1 MMTIRTKLGW
11 GLLGGLA
18 LTLPGCATPPAPP
31 PPPPPVVPVAPP
43 PPAMPA
49 GGYVG
54 MKIPA
59 KLEDG
64 HYFTPNLNNTDAA
77 AVWHLRNALNVAALG
92 CDLEG
97 GGIVDGYNAWIKTH
111 AAAIDRYYQTYIV
124 EWQAPGWSDWQ
135 RVYDDDQTRIY
146 NFYAQPA
153 MRAGFCAAARAEIAQ
168 VGQVADD
175 ALPTY
180 ARAALL
186 RLDRPFVDFY
196 TAFEAWRAHY
206 HPASTP
212 AAPAIPVVA
221 VPPPAV
227 APPATEPPAVT
238 PPLITVPAENAPPVP
253 VPSPVSGS

>member
-1 MMTIRTKLGW
+1 MTMRLYSGW

-18 LTLPGCATPPAPP
+18 LAMAGCATPPVAVQ
-31 PPPPPVVPVAPP
+31 PPPPVVAVTPR

-59 KLEDG
+59 MLEDG
-64 HYFTPNLNNTDAA
+64 KYFTPNLNNTDAA

-97 GGIVDGYNAWIKTH
+97 GGVVDGYNAWLRTH
-111 AAAIDRYYQTYIV
+111 GAAIDRYYQTYIR
-124 EWQAPGWSDWQ
+124 EWQEPGWSDWQ

-168 VGQVADD
+168 VGQITDD
-175 ALPTY
+175 QLPTF
-180 ARAALL
+180 AHASLL

-196 TAFEAWRAHY
+196 RAFAAWQAY
-206 HPASTP
+206 YQPAPPLVTPPPAPP
-212 AAPAIPVVA
+212 AAPPVAETAAIPVVV

-227 APPATEPPAVT
+227 TTPLSSDAPAPETSPASEP
-238 PPLITVPAENAPPVP
+238 
-253 VPSPVSGS
+253 

>member
-1 MMTIRTKLGW
+1 MTMRMKLGW
-11 GLLGGLA
+11 GLLSGLA
-18 LTLPGCATPPAPP
+18 VAMSGCAKPPVAVQ
-31 PPPPPVVPVAPP
+31 PPPPVVAVTPP

-49 GGYVG
+49 GGFVG

-64 HYFTPNLNNTDAA
+64 NYFTPNLNNTDSA

-97 GGIVDGYNAWIKTH
+97 GGVVEAYNAWLKTH
-111 AAAIDRYYQTYIV
+111 GAAIDRYYQAYIR
-124 EWQAPGWSDWQ
+124 EWQEPGWSDWQ

-153 MRAGFCAAARAEIAQ
+153 MRAGFCAAARAEAAQ
-168 VGQVADD
+168 VGQVTDD
-175 ALPTY
+175 ELPTF

-196 TAFEAWRAHY
+196 RAFAAWQAYY
-206 HPASTP
+206 HPAPTP
-212 AAPAIPVVA
+212 VTPPVAQAAAIPVVV
-221 VPPPAV
+221 VPPPMV
-227 APPATEPPAVT
+227 AAPATPEAPA
-238 PPLITVPAENAPPVP
+238 PAPAPAPET
-253 VPSPVSGS
+253 SPVSEP

>member
-1 MMTIRTKLGW
+1 MTMRVKIGW
-11 GLLGGLA
+11 ALFGGLT
-18 LTLPGCATPPAPP
+18 LTMSGCAKPPIPVQPPLPIVTVTPP
-31 PPPPPVVPVAPP
+31 PPP
-43 PPAMPA
+43 MPA

-64 HYFTPNLNNTDAA
+64 DYFTPNLNNTDQA

-97 GGIVDGYNAWIKTH
+97 GGIVDAYNAWIKGH
-111 AAAIDRYYQTYIV
+111 AAAIDRYYQAYV
-124 EWQAPGWSDWQ
+124 REWQEPGWIDWQ

-153 MRAGFCAAARAEIAQ
+153 MRAGFCAAARVEVAQ
-168 VGQVADD
+168 VGQVADGD
-175 ALPTY
+175 LPTF

-196 TAFEAWRAHY
+196 KAFDAWRTFY
-206 HPASTP
+206 RPAS
-212 AAPAIPVVA
+212 APITQTTDIPVVV
-221 VPPPAV
+221 VPPPV
-227 APPATEPPAVT
+227 ITTPAGNDTPEPA
-238 PPLITVPAENAPPVP
+238 
-253 VPSPVSGS
+253 PSPASEPQ